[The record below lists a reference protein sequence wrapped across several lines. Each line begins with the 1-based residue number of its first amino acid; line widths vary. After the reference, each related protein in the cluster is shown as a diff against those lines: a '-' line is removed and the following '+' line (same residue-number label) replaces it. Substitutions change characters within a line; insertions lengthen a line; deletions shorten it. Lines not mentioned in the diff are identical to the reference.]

1 MSVFNT
7 TEQALLNA
15 APREF
20 PMIAA
25 ASAALNRNCGTCG
38 HKNVNIPAML
48 NTAVTKYRND
58 PEFRKYLLNFTKLPA
73 IIGGILIE

>member
-1 MSVFNT
+1 MSVLNT

-25 ASAALNRNCGTCG
+25 ASAALQRCGTCG
-38 HKNVNIPAML
+38 HKNVNIPAIL
-48 NTAVTKYRND
+48 KVAATKYRNN